1 MPIPNGW
8 QLGRVIDWN
17 LHFRKSEEKKKRVC
31 MRMEKKRL
39 YSKMYSDYAK
49 FGWDYMV
56 KKYHYKYSLTN
67 FANRCKLHVKEF
79 VS

>member
-1 MPIPNGW
+1 
-8 QLGRVIDWN
+8 
-17 LHFRKSEEKKKRVC
+17 